1 MKNRNCPNKDAC
13 WDYNASN
20 CKGCA
25 VGEKI
30 TRIVR
35 QNKKLKAENAALRA
49 RLEKAVELPCKVG
62 DTVYEKGMYE
72 GDVYEHR
79 IRKIV
84 FDAEKIAFDCT
95 AIGNSIFLARAEAE
109 ARLKEISEKN
119 DDERPKKND

>member
-35 QNKKLKAENAALRA
+35 QNKKLKAE
-49 RLEKAVELPCKVG
+49 KELA
-62 DTVYEKGMYE
+62 EE
-72 GDVYEHR
+72 
-79 IRKIV
+79 RK
-84 FDAEKIAFDCT
+84 
-95 AIGNSIFLARAEAE
+95 
-109 ARLKEISEKN
+109 
-119 DDERPKKND
+119 DENV